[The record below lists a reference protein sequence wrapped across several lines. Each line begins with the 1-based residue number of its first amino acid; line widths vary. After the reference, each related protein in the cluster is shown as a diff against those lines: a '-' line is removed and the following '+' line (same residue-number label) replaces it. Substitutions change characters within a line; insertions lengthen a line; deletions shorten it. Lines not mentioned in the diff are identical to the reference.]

1 MIRNPIRRKLQNRLG
16 LGGGGIPVV
25 VVGVDVEEHILLA
38 SSSHSGRCRRMDLL
52 DGMAIIRR
60 RRVRDDMLCARNDE
74 RRSFLRL
81 CTETYRTLKLL
92 DCPSD
97 CDYWIL
103 NP

>member
-1 MIRNPIRRKLQNRLG
+1 M
-16 LGGGGIPVV
+16 V
-25 VVGVDVEEHILLA
+25 VVGVDDEEHILLA

-81 CTETYRTLKLL
+81 CTELKLSIPL
-92 DCPSD
+92 KLRLCVHS
-97 CDYWIL
+97 
-103 NP
+103 